1 MAQAATTWLWL
12 AIAIGLLAGGRGRPR
27 IGWFIAGL
35 VLGPLALLALLVLPV
50 LPAPVGPP
58 MGKRT
63 SAWEDFLIGLGFV
76 GLAALAV
83 ATLAAWR
90 QAGW

>member
-35 VLGPLALLALLVLPV
+35 VLPV

-63 SAWEDFLIGLGFV
+63 SAWEDFLIGLAFV